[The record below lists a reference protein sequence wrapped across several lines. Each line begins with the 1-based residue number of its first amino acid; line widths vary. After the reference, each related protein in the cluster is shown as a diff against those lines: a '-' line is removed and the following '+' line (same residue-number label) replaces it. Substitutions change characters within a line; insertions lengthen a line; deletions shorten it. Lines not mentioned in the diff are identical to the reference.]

1 MSYLP
6 HCPSVYCGGNCPASA
21 YFAYCSAFM
30 YPCRVQTSEYFEQ
43 VCIFC
48 RIVHLCTVVVVA
60 LHLRVLRIAVHSFSP
75 AVWRH
80 VNTLSRYEL
89 TTAFSICVR
98 WWSPILCGWAAFAYV
113 ASGLH
118 VRIALCFALYVCTVY
133 CVVCCVLQYIG
144 RCIALYV
151 CADVLGCVFRY
162 IGRCI
167 ALYVCTVYCVVYCG
181 TLGAVLRCM
190 FVLCFALCIAVYC
203 AVFCAVCLC
212 CVLRCVLQYVG
223 WCIALYVCTV
233 YCGVCCVLRYI
244 APYFALYVCADV

>member
-133 CVVCCVLQYIG
+133 CVV
-144 RCIALYV
+144 
-151 CADVLGCVFRY
+151 
-162 IGRCI
+162 
-167 ALYVCTVYCVVYCG
+167 YCG

-212 CVLRCVLQYVG
+212 CVLRCVLQYIG
-223 WCIALYVCTV
+223 RCIALYVCS
-233 YCGVCCVLRYI
+233 
-244 APYFALYVCADV
+244 DV